1 MAKSKAVLRSQTGAG
16 YLESLSASAIGSH
29 GVPESLARRAVA
41 ATKRRLD
48 PLMTIV
54 LNAAQ
59 RRRVRAY
66 FWGVIRGEAISSR
79 GEALRS
85 MRSRYLIATVVS
97 DLKAAGRDS
106 SEIMHEVEQLWGP
119 GVEDDVLAE
128 YRLRLCG

>member
-1 MAKSKAVLRSQTGAG
+1 MTASKAALRSQTGAG
-16 YLESLSASAIGSH
+16 YLESLSKSAVSVH
-29 GVPESLARRAVA
+29 GVPEPLATRAVE
-41 ATKRRLD
+41 ATLRRLD
-48 PLMTIV
+48 PLMTRV

-97 DLKAAGRDS
+97 DLEAAGRNS
-106 SEIMHEVEQLWGP
+106 HEIMHEVEQLWGP
-119 GVEDDVLAE
+119 GVEDAVLAE
-128 YRLRLCG
+128 YRLKLCG